1 VEIEPIT
8 PSSLVDR
15 VAARIRDVID
25 KGQFAAGARLPSEA
39 ELAGQMQ
46 VSRSVLREAVSRL
59 EAQGVLSVRRGKGM
73 YVGDRG
79 SLSSCVRLV
88 QSALTIATKDL
99 VQLAELRR
107 GIEVQAARLA
117 AQRAKP
123 EDIAELD
130 ALAER
135 MDREDME
142 YLESVQ
148 ADCDFHRKIV
158 AITGNELMKN
168 IMEVVQE
175 FIRAEMVQTTPR
187 QRNRKR
193 SRQLHRP
200 ILDAIRAGDA
210 DAAEAAIK
218 VHMDSVD
225 QALRDIEAQQKP
237 N

>member
-25 KGQFAAGARLPSEA
+25 KGQFEAGARLPSEA
-39 ELAGQMQ
+39 ELAGQLQ

-59 EAQGVLSVRRGKGM
+59 EAQGVLNVRRGKGM

-99 VQLAELRR
+99 MQVAELRR

-123 EDIAELD
+123 EDIAELE

-135 MDREDME
+135 MDQEDLE
-142 YLESVQ
+142 YLDSVQ

-158 AITGNELMKN
+158 AITGNELMRN
-168 IMEVVQE
+168 VMEVAQE

-200 ILDAIRAGDA
+200 IVDAIRAGDA
-210 DAAEAAIK
+210 DAAEAAMK
-218 VHMDSVD
+218 THMDSVD
-225 QALRDIEAQQKP
+225 QALRDIEARQKQ

>member
-1 VEIEPIT
+1 EPIA

-25 KGQFAAGARLPSEA
+25 KGQYEAGARLPSEA
-39 ELAGQMQ
+39 DLAGQLQ

-59 EAQGVLSVRRGKGM
+59 EAQGVLNVRRGKGM

-79 SLSSCVRLV
+79 GLSSCVRLV
-88 QSALTIATKDL
+88 HSALTIAPKDL
-99 VQLAELRR
+99 MQLAELRR

-123 EDIAELD
+123 EDIDALT

-135 MDREDME
+135 MDNEKIE
-142 YLESVQ
+142 YLESVE

-158 AITGNELMKN
+158 EITGNPLMRN
-168 IMEVVQE
+168 VMEVIQE

-193 SRQLHRP
+193 SRQLHGP
-200 ILDAIRAGDA
+200 IVDAIRSGDA
-210 DAAEAAIK
+210 DAAERAMK

-225 QALRDIEAQQKP
+225 QALRDIEARQKQ